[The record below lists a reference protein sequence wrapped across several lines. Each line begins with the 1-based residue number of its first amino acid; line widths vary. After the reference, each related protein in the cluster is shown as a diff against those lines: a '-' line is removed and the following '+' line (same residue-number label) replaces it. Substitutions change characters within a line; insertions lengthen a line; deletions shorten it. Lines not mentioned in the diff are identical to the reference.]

1 MNGLPP
7 RAFGWGGRW
16 PYSFSPGFVRSFA
29 QGSFSGC
36 PALGDE
42 TEGRLMSEETMTRL
56 RIAALIYPMA
66 GAIIFGVGIVL
77 ALTVPALNADAGFWI
92 VVVVLTSII
101 LSAPIAWMIAPRLRA
116 RYWRQRAEAEHVRR

>member
-1 MNGLPP
+1 
-7 RAFGWGGRW
+7 
-16 PYSFSPGFVRSFA
+16 
-29 QGSFSGC
+29 
-36 PALGDE
+36 
-42 TEGRLMSEETMTRL
+42 MSEETMTRL

-92 VVVVLTSII
+92 VVVVVTSII